1 METRSYGMMN
11 EQQTLEK
18 TTELTEKHTEID
30 YQRKDLK
37 ERRALAKG
45 TLYDGSKKLKHTIP
59 KGKRI

>member
-1 METRSYGMMN
+1 MMN
-11 EQQTLEK
+11 ELQSLEK
-18 TTELTEKHTEID
+18 KVELTEQHLETD

-59 KGKRI
+59 KGKRV